1 MKQDIIKKTY
11 EEINQKI
18 AGLRRIKAHYQ
29 ETYKDDRQFR
39 AIQKV
44 QTAIDQLNDVLD
56 IEAEIQGSG
65 DNPLFQI
72 FIKDKDEPTKRVAVA
87 NGFEEADKM
96 VEELREKYPTD
107 YTINYYRLD

>member
-1 MKQDIIKKTY
+1 MKQDIIQKTY

-29 ETYKDDRQFR
+29 ETYKDDRQIR

-65 DNPLFQI
+65 DKPLFQVV
-72 FIKDKDEPTKRVAVA
+72 IKDKDQPTKKVAVA
-87 NGFEEADKM
+87 NGIEEADNM
-96 VEELREKYPTD
+96 VAELREKYPTD
-107 YTINYYRLD
+107 YIVTYYRLD